1 MQSVTLVCAI
11 ATGILFAGT
20 AAAEEAVPP
29 PPAVVDPSLASLPPA
44 SRVLT
49 DWHQA
54 VDYARARS
62 VDLRVA
68 RLEVARAEAQSRIAL
83 AGMLPTATGNGFLT
97 HNFIT
102 QKSQTTSGQITSPPE
117 SYANGSIVLNQPIV
131 NLRALNSIQAGK
143 VKEEIASASLEES
156 KRQLMLGIAQAI
168 VSVVTA
174 ERISEL
180 NRSGLRSA
188 LERLELSRQKQALGA
203 ATGLDVLRAEQDVAS
218 ARATLVSGDESTRQ
232 TRESLG
238 LALGFAEP
246 MSVPRDISV
255 DGLES
260 TARAVCRPVRLEE
273 RSDFRVTRGN
283 VEAARRQV
291 QDARSQFL
299 PTLNLGS
306 TVAGTTAD
314 TGGSSPNVTW
324 NIQGILQVPIWD
336 GGARYGSLRD
346 ANAQVDEA
354 QLKLE
359 SLRRT
364 ATVQLSQSERN
375 VAVSEEK
382 RKVAEESRN
391 LARATDDLTRKSYLE
406 GRGTSLEL
414 VTAAASLRDAEIS
427 LALREFE
434 LVQARLVAILQLA
447 ACDI

>member
-1 MQSVTLVCAI
+1 
-11 ATGILFAGT
+11 
-20 AAAEEAVPP
+20 
-29 PPAVVDPSLASLPPA
+29 
-44 SRVLT
+44 
-49 DWHQA
+49 
-54 VDYARARS
+54 
-62 VDLRVA
+62 
-68 RLEVARAEAQSRIAL
+68 
-83 AGMLPTATGNGFLT
+83 
-97 HNFIT
+97 
-102 QKSQTTSGQITSPPE
+102 
-117 SYANGSIVLNQPIV
+117 
-131 NLRALNSIQAGK
+131 
-143 VKEEIASASLEES
+143 
-156 KRQLMLGIAQAI
+156 
-168 VSVVTA
+168 
-174 ERISEL
+174 
-180 NRSGLRSA
+180 
-188 LERLELSRQKQALGA
+188 
-203 ATGLDVLRAEQDVAS
+203 
-218 ARATLVSGDESTRQ
+218 
-232 TRESLG
+232 
-238 LALGFAEP
+238 
-246 MSVPRDISV
+246 
-255 DGLES
+255 
-260 TARAVCRPVRLEE
+260 
-273 RSDFRVTRGN
+273 
-283 VEAARRQV
+283 
-291 QDARSQFL
+291 
-299 PTLNLGS
+299 LNLGS